1 MLANKRGRFHPPQE
15 LENRRHGAASGRLSA
30 GRTGRSSAL
39 PFRRG
44 SDARADA
51 LLLQMISAAG
61 EESWAR
67 VMLGVSGR
75 AATTAHRSGRL
86 GSESCHCC
94 RLAEQRLDLL
104 GHHACRGA
112 TAWATTKVISSLVFI
127 RAGAASKLLVLQCS
141 VRS

>member
-61 EESWAR
+61 EENWAR
-67 VMLGVSGR
+67 IMLGVSGR
-75 AATTAHRSGRL
+75 AAATGHRPGFPILPLLQTCRAAARSPRTPRL
-86 GSESCHCC
+86 PRYNGMGHDKGYFQSCVHQS
-94 RLAEQRLDLL
+94 RSSQE
-104 GHHACRGA
+104 
-112 TAWATTKVISSLVFI
+112 VI
-127 RAGAASKLLVLQCS
+127 GAAVQ
-141 VRS
+141 RA